1 MGRSN
6 SRPLRSARRN
16 RIHLCFLLL
25 TISELSK
32 KNKRPKASSER
43 SCRNGPILTAT
54 QTQSHTGGQHM
65 GTAKQATGHAAYKC
79 STNGSSID
87 FWCQVQGQAQREP
100 VCHVEPPSRLAV
112 RGVRRVVDFNGQII
126 ETARDDAPDEEL
138 SWQGPLFIGQSQK
151 VVHPFLRECS
161 TLVVKRNHVV
171 VSGKCVCKLVHQSQ
185 SSF

>member
-1 MGRSN
+1 M
-6 SRPLRSARRN
+6 RR
-16 RIHLCFLLL
+16 
-25 TISELSK
+25 
-32 KNKRPKASSER
+32 
-43 SCRNGPILTAT
+43 
-54 QTQSHTGGQHM
+54 
-65 GTAKQATGHAAYKC
+65 
-79 STNGSSID
+79 TNGSSID

-126 ETARDDAPDEEL
+126 ETARDDAADEEL

-171 VSGKCVCKLVHQSQ
+171 VLAMDGVHLADDASRRRQQRDLVDVLRPADVCQDTVDVLLIPLLLVLSVLASVCKL
-185 SSF
+185 SSENIDELNVALTQFGD